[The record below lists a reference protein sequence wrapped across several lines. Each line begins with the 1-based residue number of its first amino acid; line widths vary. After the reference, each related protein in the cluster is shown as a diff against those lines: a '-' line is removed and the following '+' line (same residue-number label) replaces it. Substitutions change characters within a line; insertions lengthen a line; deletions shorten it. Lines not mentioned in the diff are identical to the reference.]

1 MLLLLSYC
9 PAAPRA
15 AAGSATSSSH
25 SVKSTPFFMSRFS
38 TFSTTKKHTK
48 TSCLLACL
56 LHSFHLHHNNKHKY
70 YGERKREREFGISI
84 SVVVMYLLGTVIG
97 RRTLDG
103 VETAAAAA
111 AAQNSN
117 HDKDEDDD
125 NDSPKHKAISI
136 IIIIIT
142 II

>member
-1 MLLLLSYC
+1 VQQQDQQLPLLTQSSQPLFSCLDSLLS
-9 PAAPRA
+9 PQQ
-15 AAGSATSSSH
+15 
-25 SVKSTPFFMSRFS
+25 
-38 TFSTTKKHTK
+38 KKHTHTHK
-48 TSCLLACL
+48 NKLLACWL
-56 LHSFHLHHNNKHKY
+56 ASFLPSTPQQHTTTNTSTT
-70 YGERKREREFGISI
+70 EREREFRISI

-103 VETAAAAA
+103 VETAA

-136 IIIIIT
+136 IIIII
-142 II
+142 III

>member
-1 MLLLLSYC
+1 LQQQDQQLPLLTQSSQPLFSCLDSLLS
-9 PAAPRA
+9 PQQ
-15 AAGSATSSSH
+15 
-25 SVKSTPFFMSRFS
+25 
-38 TFSTTKKHTK
+38 KKHTK
-48 TSCLLACL
+48 TSCLLACFIP
-56 LHSFHLHHNNKHKY
+56 SIYTTTTHNNKHKY

-111 AAQNSN
+111 QNSN

-136 IIIIIT
+136 IIIII
-142 II
+142 I